1 MPNVMGVLRAEIRRL
16 ARKETKQ
23 EMSSMRKQLAQ
34 MRRLLAVS
42 RRRVNEIEARAKQV
56 ARGALARASAAA
68 GGDETDEVGRQIRFS
83 PTWVKKHRSKLGMSR
98 LVYAR
103 LVGVSPQTIMGW
115 EAGRTRPRR
124 GALRSWRAIR
134 AKGVRELRAMLSN
147 GSGDPAPAGRS
158 KRGRRPKLGRA
169 RRAVLRKRVKR
180 AVGRRRVK
188 RAVARTRVRRTVK
201 RARIRRAVGRRVRAA
216 KKK

>member
-23 EMSSMRKQLAQ
+23 ELNSMRKQLAQ
-34 MRRLLAVS
+34 MRRLLAES
-42 RRRVNEIEARAKQV
+42 RRRVNELEARAKQA
-56 ARGALARASAAA
+56 ARGALARVSAAA
-68 GGDETDEVGRQIRFS
+68 GDDETDEVGRQIRFS
-83 PTWVKKHRSKLGMSR
+83 PAWVKKHRSKLGMSR

-124 GALRSWRAIR
+124 SALRSWRAMR
-134 AKGVRELRAMLSN
+134 AKGVRELRAMLSG
-147 GSGDPAPAGRS
+147 GSGGGASPGRS
-158 KRGRRPKLGRA
+158 KRGGRPKRGRV
-169 RRAVLRKRVKR
+169 RRAVLRTRVKR
-180 AVGRRRVK
+180 AAGRRRVK
-188 RAVARTRVRRTVK
+188 RAVARTRVRRVVK
-201 RARIRRAVGRRVRAA
+201 RARVRRAAGRRVRAA